1 MCDIKIKINYSCVG
15 WRGGGGW
22 GGGHGS
28 EFLSQLVMDG
38 HLEWETGYIWHWLM

>member
-15 WRGGGGW
+15 WRGG

-38 HLEWETGYIWHWLM
+38 HLEWETGYI